1 MERIDKV
8 ISRELNIGR
17 SEAKTLIK
25 QGRVVLNGLPDKSF
39 NDKLDE
45 EKDILG
51 VDGREIKL
59 RKLVYIMMN
68 KPKGVISSTDGRKT
82 AEKTVIDILP
92 EEMKRKNLF
101 PAGRLDKNTT
111 GFVLITDDGEF
122 AHRILSPKN
131 HVEKEYIANLD
142 KPFDD
147 ELIGAFA
154 QGVTIGEDEC
164 LPAGLEAVNGDH
176 KTARVTI
183 RQGMYHQIKRMF
195 KKFSI
200 EVLELKRIRMGGLYL
215 DEALA
220 PGECRYLD
228 ESEVDSINQNNLR

>member
-8 ISRELNIGR
+8 ISKELNIGR
-17 SEAKTLIK
+17 SEAKALIK
-25 QGRVVLNGLPDKSF
+25 QGRAVLNGLPVKSF

-45 EKDILG
+45 EKDTLT
-51 VDGREIKL
+51 VDGREIVF
-59 RKLVYIMMN
+59 RRFVYIMMN

-131 HVEKEYIANLD
+131 HVEKEYIAELD

-147 ELIGAFA
+147 GMIDAFA
-154 QGVTIGEDEC
+154 KGVTIGEDEC
-164 LPAGLEAVNGDH
+164 LPAQLAAVNGDR
-176 KTARVTI
+176 KTARVI
-183 RQGMYHQIKRMF
+183 IKQGMYHQIKRMF

-200 EVLELKRIRMGGLYL
+200 EVVELRRIRMGGLRL

-220 PGECRYLD
+220 LGACRYL
-228 ESEVDSINQNNLR
+228 SENEVKLIKTDSIQ

>member
-25 QGRVVLNGLPDKSF
+25 QGRVVLNGLPVKSS

-45 EKDILG
+45 EKDILT
-51 VDGREIKL
+51 VDGNEIKS
-59 RKLVYIMMN
+59 RRFVYIMMN

-92 EEMKRKNLF
+92 DEMKRKNLF

-131 HVEKEYIANLD
+131 HVEKEYIAQLD

-147 ELIGAFA
+147 GMIEAFEK
-154 QGVTIGEDEC
+154 GVTIGGDEC
-164 LPAGLEAVNGDH
+164 LPALLEAVDGDC

-195 KKFSI
+195 KRFSI
-200 EVLELKRIRMGGLYL
+200 EVLELRRIRMGGLYL
-215 DEALA
+215 DATLA
-220 PGECRYLD
+220 PGACRYLD
-228 ESEVDSINQNNLR
+228 ENEVKRIKSDSIQ